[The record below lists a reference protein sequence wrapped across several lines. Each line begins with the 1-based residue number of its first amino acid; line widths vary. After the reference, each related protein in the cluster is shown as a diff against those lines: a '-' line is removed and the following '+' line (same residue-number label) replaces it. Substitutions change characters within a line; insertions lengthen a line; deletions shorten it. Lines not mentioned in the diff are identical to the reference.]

1 MSKKKLEA
9 RNVALEY
16 GAHTASRLIALADV
30 NLTIYE
36 NEFVSIVGPSGC
48 GKTTFLS
55 VVDGLIPATGGEI
68 LVDGKRVTR
77 PGPDRAVVF
86 QDSSL
91 LPWRTVLKN
100 AVYGLECQGMK
111 TQEARARAAYFIDMV
126 GLKGFE
132 HRFPYQLSGG
142 MQQRVNLARALVM
155 DPEILLMDEPFAAL
169 DAQTRE
175 LMQEELLQIWRKS
188 GKTVLFITH
197 QIDEAIFLSDRVIV
211 FSARPGRVRE
221 DIAISLERPRSLKLK
236 RDPRFHAL
244 EDRIWA
250 LIQEDSVRTQHRG
263 AIG

>member
-1 MSKKKLEA
+1 VSRIKLEA

-16 GAHTASRLIALADV
+16 GVHTASRLVALADI
-30 NLTIYE
+30 NLTICE

-68 LVDGKRVTR
+68 LVDGKRVTK

-100 AVYGLECQGMK
+100 VVYGIECQGMK
-111 TQEARARAAYFIDMV
+111 MREAQERAAHFIDMV

-132 HRFPYQLSGG
+132 DRFPYQLSGG

-175 LMQEELLQIWRKS
+175 LMQEELLQIWCKS

-221 DIAISLERPRSLKLK
+221 DIAIPLERPRSLKLK
-236 RDPRFHAL
+236 RDPRFHTL

-250 LIQEDSVRTQHRG
+250 LIQEDSVRVQHR
-263 AIG
+263 AQ